1 MAHTEP
7 PTPPH
12 SLSDWK
18 VLLPYW
24 RSEDR
29 WKALG
34 LLGSII
40 GLSFLDVQVAVWFG
54 KWDQT
59 FFDTMFA
66 YRVAACIALLP
77 IYILMTSL
85 SAGMRVIQQYMTQV
99 LSMRWRLWNTR
110 VYLRKYLSDDA
121 YYHLEHGQN
130 RADNPDQRIADDL
143 AQMTVWTLRL
153 GLEAIQAVT
162 TFLSFAV
169 VLWTIGGTLSFVWH
183 GWHIVIPGYMFFG
196 TTISILLVS
205 FVLEK
210 AGGPL
215 VSANYRQQHYD
226 ADLRATLLDV
236 RRNAEQIAFYGGEA
250 AEHFR
255 LSECLNRIA
264 KNWRSVMTYT
274 WRANTVVELYT
285 GGVNIV
291 LWALLV
297 PKLLAHALTFGL
309 YSRINSAFMNVRRS
323 LQWFIENYT
332 DLATLRSIL
341 QRLGEF
347 ERVVVSLPAGG
358 IVRTPT
364 DADGIEIKAL
374 SLDRSDGSRIVDIGS
389 LHIPAGE
396 RWFISGPS
404 GAGKSTMLR
413 ALAGLWTQGT
423 GHISFNMRD
432 AMFLPQRSYVP
443 AGSLLQA
450 LSYPATP
457 DRYARKACEE
467 ALLATNLEFLMP
479 DLENEAAWGDVLSPG
494 EQQRL
499 AFARVFLARPST
511 LFLDEATSALDEK
524 NEADLYAGLLERL
537 PHITLISVAHH
548 AALKAFHGQEMILR
562 EKSVTV
568 QRLL

>member
-1 MAHTEP
+1 MAHTED
-7 PTPPH
+7 PTPAH

-34 LLGSII
+34 LLTGII

-66 YRVAACIALLP
+66 YKVAACIALIP
-77 IYILMTSL
+77 IYVVMMGL

-110 VYLRKYLSDDA
+110 VYLRKYLSDNA
-121 YYHLEHGQN
+121 YYHLEHGEN

-143 AQMTVWTLRL
+143 AQMSVWTLRL
-153 GLEAIQAVT
+153 GLDAIQAVT

-169 VLWTIGGTLSFVWH
+169 VLWTIGGTLSFVWQ

-196 TTISILLVS
+196 TTISILLIS
-205 FVLEK
+205 LVLEK

-226 ADLRATLLDV
+226 ADLRAALLDV
-236 RRNAEQIAFYGGEA
+236 RRNSEQIAFYGGEG

-255 LSECLNRIA
+255 LSECLHRIA
-264 KNWRSVMTYT
+264 TNWRSVMAYT

-285 GGVNIV
+285 GGINIV
-291 LWALLV
+291 LWALLI
-297 PKLLAHALTFGL
+297 PKLLAHTLTFGL

-341 QRLGEF
+341 QRLSEF
-347 ERVVVSLPAGG
+347 ERVVTDRPEDS
-358 IVRTPT
+358 IVRVPT
-364 DADGIEIKAL
+364 EQGQIEIRDL
-374 SLDRSDGSRIVDIGS
+374 VLDRADGSRLASIGD
-389 LHIPAGE
+389 LTIPAGS
-396 RWFISGPS
+396 RWVIGGASGV
-404 GAGKSTMLR
+404 GKSTLLR
-413 ALAGLWTQGT
+413 ALAGLWTYGT
-423 GHISFNMRD
+423 GRVSFNMRD

-443 AGSLLQA
+443 TGTLRQA

-457 DRYARKACEE
+457 DRYDRAACEV
-467 ALLATNLEFLMP
+467 AL
-479 DLENEAAWGDVLSPG
+479 EAANLSELVSKLDQNAVWGDVLSPG

-499 AFARVFLARPST
+499 AFARVFLARPT
-511 LFLDEATSALDEK
+511 VLFLDEATSALDTE
-524 NEADLYAGLLERL
+524 NETLLYARLLAFL
-537 PHITLISVAHH
+537 PEVTLISVAHH
-548 AALKAFHGQEMILR
+548 SDLKRFHDREALLSQQGMTIQ
-562 EKSVTV
+562 
-568 QRLL
+568 LLP

>member
-1 MAHTEP
+1 MAHTED
-7 PTPPH
+7 PTPAH

-34 LLGSII
+34 LLTGII

-66 YRVAACIALLP
+66 YKVAACIALIP
-77 IYILMTSL
+77 IYVVMMGL

-110 VYLRKYLSDDA
+110 VYLRKYLSDNA
-121 YYHLEHGQN
+121 YYHLEHGEN

-143 AQMTVWTLRL
+143 AQMSVWTLRL
-153 GLEAIQAVT
+153 GLNAIQAVT
-162 TFLSFAV
+162 TFLSFAI
-169 VLWTIGGTLSFVWH
+169 VLWTIGGTLSFVWQ

-196 TTISILLVS
+196 TTISILLIS
-205 FVLEK
+205 LVLEK

-226 ADLRATLLDV
+226 ADLRAALLDV
-236 RRNAEQIAFYGGEA
+236 RRNSEQIAFYGGEG

-255 LSECLNRIA
+255 LSECLHRIA
-264 KNWRSVMTYT
+264 ANWRSVMAYT

-285 GGVNIV
+285 GGINIV
-291 LWALLV
+291 LWALLI
-297 PKLLAHALTFGL
+297 PKLLAHTLTFGF

-341 QRLGEF
+341 QRLSEF
-347 ERVVVSLPAGG
+347 ERVVTDCPEGG
-358 IVRTPT
+358 IVRVPT
-364 DADGIEIKAL
+364 EQGQIEIRDL
-374 SLDRSDGSRIVDIGS
+374 VLDRADGSRLVSIGD
-389 LHIPAGE
+389 LTIPAGS
-396 RWFISGPS
+396 RWIIGGSSGV
-404 GAGKSTMLR
+404 GKSTLLR
-413 ALAGLWTQGT
+413 ALAGLWTYGT
-423 GHISFNMRD
+423 GHVSFNMRD
-432 AMFLPQRSYVP
+432 AMFLPQQSYVP
-443 AGSLLQA
+443 TGTLRQA

-457 DRYARKACEE
+457 DRYDRAACEA
-467 ALLATNLEFLMP
+467 AL
-479 DLENEAAWGDVLSPG
+479 EAANLGGLASKLDQNAVWGDVLSPG

-499 AFARVFLARPST
+499 AFARVFLARPT
-511 LFLDEATSALDEK
+511 VLFLDEATSALDSN
-524 NEADLYAGLLERL
+524 NEALLYTRLLALL
-537 PHITLISVAHH
+537 PEVTLISVAHH
-548 AALKAFHGQEMILR
+548 SDLKRFHDR
-562 EKSVTV
+562 EAVLSQQGMTI
-568 QRLL
+568 QLLL